1 MCNSS
6 SKTLVLVFC
15 FEVDAGVSMER
26 WIVRDAGSSG
36 GLILAG
42 ALDIMIKGAVL
53 YYWQNVKEKSQIGTV
68 LVM

>member
-15 FEVDAGVSMER
+15 FEVDVGVSMER

-53 YYWQNVKEKSQIGTV
+53 YYWQNVKEKSQNGTV